1 MKLVPIQQ
9 VGGHIKA
16 GAALPFGV
24 RDAEGKLLL
33 AKGQMVPSE
42 QSTAARTTR
51 SFFILDLTVVICAE
65 ASCRRGELPFERA
78 VSKSFLTRR

>member
-16 GAALPFGV
+16 GSPLPFGV

-42 QSTAARTTR
+42 QMR
-51 SFFILDLTVVICAE
+51 E
-65 ASCRRGELPFERA
+65 A
-78 VSKSFLTRR
+78 